1 VALTDPSQ
9 RTIFRTA
16 LMKYLSDYVGAQ
28 VEAPFPMEGGVL
40 EGPQDRHVGCVW
52 FDTVRPHRS
61 DANNEEAFF
70 GIRLFASFKSETEPT
85 APIREKQEARL
96 EWLFEVLEDAL
107 RAVRNRVELQAAVGA
122 DYDLSGWQ
130 DYFLIP
136 EVTMNHPG
144 QYVQATVVAQARSRV
159 RRGG

>member
-1 VALTDPSQ
+1 
-9 RTIFRTA
+9 
-16 LMKYLSDYVGAQ
+16 MKYLSDYFSAQ
-28 VEAPFPMEGGVL
+28 VDGPFPIEGGVL

-70 GIRLFASFKSETEPT
+70 GIRIFVHFQADQGAT
-85 APIREKQEARL
+85 ADVPREKQEARM
-96 EWLFEVLEDAL
+96 EWSFEKLEDAL
-107 RAVRNRVELQAAVGA
+107 KAVRNRAELQAAVGT
-122 DYDLSGWQ
+122 DFDLSAWQ

-136 EVTMNHPG
+136 EITMNHPG

-159 RRGG
+159 GRGG